1 MSKTHTGT
9 LHAWLSKDRSLE
21 GFYDSGATPEQIVSA
36 PILTT
41 TPPSKDGEGPNYWEK
56 DGYTHIGL
64 ATVTLTIESRD
75 KLVEKKVSSLRAMQV
90 AVVAEAQAKKTAIE
104 RQIQKLLAIGCDEPV
119 TAVFED
125 DGLPF

>member
-21 GFYDSGATPEQIVSA
+21 GFYDNGATPEQVVSA
-36 PILTT
+36 PLLTIT
-41 TPPSKDGEGPNYWEK
+41 APSDAGEALNYWERQ
-56 DGYTHIGL
+56 GYTYLGL
-64 ATVTLTIESRD
+64 ATVTLAIESRD
-75 KLVEKKVSSLRAMQV
+75 KLVEKKVDSLRAMQG
-90 AVVAEAQAKKTAIE
+90 AVRAKAHAEETAIE

-119 TAVFED
+119 VVVDD